1 MYMYTTRIVDNSKL
15 WLFLLIYVHI
25 CIYWLVDFVK
35 KPAIVVD
42 VASLDEEE
50 QSEDEHVLQVSQRSI
65 MTTHTVF
72 LMACA
77 IKHKIGRD

>member
-50 QSEDEHVLQVSQRSI
+50 QSEDEHALQVSQRSI
-65 MTTHTVF
+65 DDNAHCISNF

-77 IKHKIGRD
+77 IKH

>member
-1 MYMYTTRIVDNSKL
+1 M
-15 WLFLLIYVHI
+15 
-25 CIYWLVDFVK
+25 K

-50 QSEDEHVLQVSQRSI
+50 QSEDEHALQVSQRSI
-65 MTTHTVF
+65 DDNAHCISNF

-77 IKHKIGRD
+77 IKH